1 MTIGAV
7 EFLRRFLQHVLPPG
21 FVKIRH
27 FGWLANRCR
36 KGRSCGPASHPTCG
50 PFEINMAEAELRRH
64 GIRLKLQE
72 KPFQLLAK
80 LLERPGTVVSREE
93 LREKL
98 WTDDTYVDFER
109 SLNVAMS
116 KLRAALVLACCG
128 LSGDAALE
136 KNFHRHE
143 TDLEK
148 VRELFAREQRFWEV
162 TTGFTQ
168 PFQEAG
174 FGSTNRIRRKLRRQ
188 E

>member
-1 MTIGAV
+1 
-7 EFLRRFLQHVLPPG
+7 
-21 FVKIRH
+21 
-27 FGWLANRCR
+27 
-36 KGRSCGPASHPTCG
+36 
-50 PFEINMAEAELRRH
+50 MAEAELRRH
-64 GIRLKLQE
+64 RIRLKLQE

-162 TTGFTQ
+162 ALMSSTTDP
-168 PFQEAG
+168 PFLIPIAVPA
-174 FGSTNRIRRKLRRQ
+174 FGTHPFGNPDPQFQLAATLQ
-188 E
+188 FPEP